1 MPFVYI
7 LAMAAFIL
15 HWQSSV
21 IETITHTTYMM
32 SYGAQS
38 LKYLPSDL
46 LWEFADI
53 NSDFLKT
60 EKY

>member
-7 LAMAAFIL
+7 LATAAFTL

-21 IETITHTTYMM
+21 IETITYTTHMA

-53 NSDFLKT
+53 NLDFFK
-60 EKY
+60 

>member
-7 LAMAAFIL
+7 LATAAFTL

-21 IETITHTTYMM
+21 IKTITYTTYMA

-53 NSDFLKT
+53 NLDFF
-60 EKY
+60 